1 VRKQVEFI
9 AAHFRHAAVSGSQH
23 SVLAFKTAD
32 DFTNLVGLI
41 FWVVEIFFGKQRLT
55 S

>member
-9 AAHFRHAAVSGSQH
+9 AAHFRHTVVSGSQR

-32 DFTNLVGLI
+32 DFKFLLA
-41 FWVVEIFFGKQRLT
+41 
-55 S
+55 